1 MCLFAPVGIV
11 RNLIESGQ
19 PMTPGMEQRFITIF
33 FCDIE
38 GFTTIAEQLQPVEL
52 SEQVSRYFDTI
63 TAAVADTLGRDA
75 DTVLPCSP
83 KPTPIFTP
91 NEPQMERVCLGCRPP
106 SQFLSGKME

>member
-1 MCLFAPVGIV
+1 MAALDLNLPTGGGWRSPALRQVAARPMPSAAGLCAARCLKRCAQSP
-11 RNLIESGQ
+11 N
-19 PMTPGMEQRFITIF
+19 
-33 FCDIE
+33 
-38 GFTTIAEQLQPVEL
+38 
-52 SEQVSRYFDTI
+52 
-63 TAAVADTLGRDA
+63 TLGRDA